1 MSLGSRLK
9 MARKAKRLTQKQ
21 LGDLVSV
28 TGSAIGNYES
38 GVSSP
43 NEDILI
49 RLMEILNIDAN
60 FLYADDIVNS
70 NDMYFLTPEEQQLLS
85 AFRALNSEGQRT
97 ALTTILSLT
106 TNPVLTEERGTGVS

>member
-9 MARKAKRLTQKQ
+9 MARKAKHLTQKQ

-60 FLYADDIVNS
+60 FLYADDMVNS
-70 NDMYFLTPEEQQLLS
+70 KDMYFLTPEEQQLLS
-85 AFRALNSEGQRT
+85 AFRSLNEIGQRI
-97 ALTTILSLT
+97 ALHSVQSYSNTPELI
-106 TNPVLTEERGTGVS
+106 EERKADIS